1 LEVFYFISIY
11 LLFSIISYIKKD
23 YIKAIPVGMVRRIGE
38 GFPGVAAEAER
49 GS

>member
-11 LLFSIISYIKKD
+11 LLFSIISSIKKD

-38 GFPGVAAEAER
+38 GFPGVAADRRKGA
-49 GS
+49 